1 MLTPIKRIRN
11 RVAPPGAIPGGSTR
25 GLTSGREGCP
35 LAGSNPARPAK
46 FPSPFSG
53 RVRPGPIPLER
64 MNLMEILNGNELEVI
79 NVDQHSII
87 DPIAEAEKR
96 VDYINKVMKIAL
108 KVTKPQDWVD
118 FGGKP
123 YLSGPG
129 AERLRPLFG
138 ITLSDMKHE
147 RINLEDEKGTY
158 YVIIVTGTVHF
169 RGDSIPVIGT
179 CSSRDQFFAVRY
191 ENNEKYYLP
200 ASEVDITNILK
211 AAYTNMLTNA
221 VTRCIGIRNL
231 TWEQLDEL
239 GFDRSKAAKV
249 EFAQGGKPANPKF
262 DELKDKLNEISK
274 GDQAALSAILK
285 KITSYDSYTSKSG
298 KEISAFAGYTNLE
311 EFKKKAKNLEQA
323 SAIALNSL
331 EKLIKSGQ
339 INQFVK
345 KEEKADEPGPGDI
358 RTAEQLFN
366 S

>member
-1 MLTPIKRIRN
+1 
-11 RVAPPGAIPGGSTR
+11 
-25 GLTSGREGCP
+25 
-35 LAGSNPARPAK
+35 
-46 FPSPFSG
+46 
-53 RVRPGPIPLER
+53 
-64 MNLMEILNGNELEVI
+64 MEILNGNELEVI

-118 FGGKP
+118 FQGKP
-123 YLSGPG
+123 YLCGPG

-138 ITLSDMKHE
+138 ITLSDVKYDRM
-147 RINLEDEKGTY
+147 NLDDEKGPY
-158 YVIIVTGTVHF
+158 YVFIVTGTAHF

-179 CSSRDQFFAVRY
+179 CSSRDQFFSVRY
-191 ENNEKYYLP
+191 DDNGEKYYLP
-200 ASEVDITNILK
+200 ASEVDMTNILK

-231 TWEQLDEL
+231 TWEQLSEL

-249 EFAQGGKPANPKF
+249 EFSQGDKPATPKF
-262 DELKDKLNEISK
+262 EALKEKLNEVSK
-274 GDQAALSAILK
+274 GDQAVLSAILK

-298 KEISAFAGYTNLE
+298 KEIPAFAGYTNLE
-311 EFKKKAKNLEQA
+311 DFKKKAKNLEQA
-323 SAIALNSL
+323 SAIALSSL

-339 INQFVK
+339 INQFLK

-358 RTAEQLFN
+358 RTAEQLFG